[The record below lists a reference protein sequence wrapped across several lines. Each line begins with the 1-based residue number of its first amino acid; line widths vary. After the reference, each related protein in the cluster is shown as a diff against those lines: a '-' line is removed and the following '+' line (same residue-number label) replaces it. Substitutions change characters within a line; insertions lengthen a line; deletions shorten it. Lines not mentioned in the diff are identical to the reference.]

1 MGLTIVYNLST
12 DEDDSTRVR
21 DLIGQ
26 LRDRAV
32 KLPFSEVTD
41 VIELQDEAADYRN
54 SGPDDPNW
62 WLLIQ
67 AGQYLLSES
76 RSQPLPPS
84 HLIAFTTV
92 PGDGCEPANFGLCRR
107 PRGLSGWC
115 WSSFCKTVYA
125 NHRDYGGVTN
135 FLKCH
140 IAVIKVLDYASE
152 LGFKT
157 EVSDPSG
164 YSESRR
170 PEDLVRA
177 VGGWTPQIALFL
189 AGQRG
194 ETDET
199 MLANIASYPVLQD
212 LMAA

>member
-1 MGLTIVYNLST
+1 MGLTIVYNLSV
-12 DEDDSTRVR
+12 DEDDPTSIR

-26 LRDRAV
+26 LRSRAI
-32 KLPFSEVTD
+32 KLPFTEVTD
-41 VIELQDEAADYRN
+41 VIELHDDAADFRN
-54 SGPDDPNW
+54 SNPDDPNW

-67 AGQYLLSES
+67 AGQYLVGES
-76 RSQPLPPS
+76 RCQSLPPR

-107 PRGLSGWC
+107 PEGLSGWR

-125 NHRDYGGVTN
+125 NHREYGGVMN

-140 IAVIKVLDYASE
+140 IAVIKVLDYARE
-152 LGFKT
+152 MGLKT

-164 YSESRR
+164 YWDSRN
-170 PEDLVRA
+170 PEDLARA
-177 VGGWTPQIALFL
+177 VGGWTPKIASFL
-189 AGQRG
+189 ARQRG
-194 ETDET
+194 ESDET
-199 MLANIASYPVLQD
+199 LLARVASYPVLEH

>member
-12 DEDDSTRVR
+12 DEDDPTRIR
-21 DLIGQ
+21 DLVGQ
-26 LRDRAV
+26 LRERAV
-32 KLPFSEVTD
+32 KLPFTEVTD
-41 VIELQDEAADYRN
+41 VIELQDEAADFRN

-107 PRGLSGWC
+107 PNGSSGWC

-140 IAVIKVLDYASE
+140 IAVIKVLDYTRE
-152 LGFKT
+152 LGFNT
-157 EVSDPSG
+157 QVSDPSG
-164 YSESRR
+164 YWESRK

-177 VGGWTPQIALFL
+177 VGGWTPKIASFL
-189 AGQRG
+189 ARQRG
-194 ETDET
+194 ESDET
-199 MLANIASYPVLQD
+199 VLANIARYPVLEH